1 MYPPNLRASL
11 IRGVP
16 SILYPTSGEVSLLK
30 FITALYNNNDKHQVG
45 LYLSD
50 CPIKQIEIQDIVAY
64 AYDRSNIGT
73 KMESES
79 LKQFLDD
86 IVQEKAGIEL
96 DLDVRKQLIEDL
108 YERLENKIYRALVSE
123 LNDQQLTELQSKDRT
138 PEEILK
144 FIENSG
150 IIIKDTITRV
160 LVRFRASYIA
170 T

>member
-1 MYPPNLRASL
+1 M
-11 IRGVP
+11 
-16 SILYPTSGEVSLLK
+16 
-30 FITALYNNNDKHQVG
+30 
-45 LYLSD
+45 SD

-123 LNDQQLTELQSKDRT
+123 LNDEQLTELQSKDRT

-150 IIIKDTITRV
+150 IIIKDSITRV